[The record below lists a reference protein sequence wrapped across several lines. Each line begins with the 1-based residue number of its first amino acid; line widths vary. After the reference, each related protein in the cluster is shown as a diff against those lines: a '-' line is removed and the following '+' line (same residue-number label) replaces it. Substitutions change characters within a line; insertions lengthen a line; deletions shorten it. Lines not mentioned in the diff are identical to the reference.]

1 MACELNILARFSAN
15 DKLYVMSKNT
25 FALTALPPAATQAL
39 RGLGE
44 NLAIARLRRRE
55 SQREWAGRLGCSVP
69 TLIRLE
75 RGDPRVA
82 AGLYA
87 TALWLVGRVSGLPGL
102 AAPAEDRG
110 ALEGDVRQ
118 ALARRAV
125 RSAASARARLARRRP
140 QKAGA

>member
-1 MACELNILARFSAN
+1 MA
-15 DKLYVMSKNT
+15 KNT
-25 FALTALPPAATQAL
+25 PALEALPPAAAQAL

-75 RGDPRVA
+75 RGDPAVGV
-82 AGLYA
+82 GLYA
-87 TALWLVGRVSGLPGL
+87 TALWLIGRVNGLPAL

-110 ALEGDVRQ
+110 ALEEDVRD
-118 ALARRAV
+118 ALKRRAA
-125 RSAASARARLARRRP
+125 RSAASAQAHLARKRP
-140 QKAGA
+140 ERERG

>member
-1 MACELNILARFSAN
+1 MP
-15 DKLYVMSKNT
+15 KHT
-25 FALTALPPAATQAL
+25 PALDALPPAAAQAL

-44 NLAIARLRRRE
+44 HLAIARLRRRQ

-75 RGDPRVA
+75 RGDPAVG

-87 TALWLVGRVSGLPGL
+87 TALWLMGRVSGLPAL

-118 ALARRAV
+118 ALERRAA
-125 RSAASARARLARRRP
+125 RSAASARARLARQP
-140 QKAGA
+140 SDKEPG

>member
-1 MACELNILARFSAN
+1 
-15 DKLYVMSKNT
+15 MSKHT
-25 FALTALPPAATQAL
+25 PALDVLPPAAAQAL

-75 RGDPRVA
+75 RGDPAVG
-82 AGLYA
+82 AGLYV
-87 TALWLVGRVSGLPGL
+87 TALWLIGRAAGLPAL

-110 ALEGDVRQ
+110 ALEGDIRE
-118 ALARRAV
+118 ALRRRAV
-125 RSAASARARLARRRP
+125 RSAASAQARLAKRRSAKGR
-140 QKAGA
+140 G

>member
-1 MACELNILARFSAN
+1 
-15 DKLYVMSKNT
+15 MSKST
-25 FALTALPPAATQAL
+25 PALTTLPPAAAQAL

-75 RGDPRVA
+75 RGDPAVGI
-82 AGLYA
+82 GLYT
-87 TALWLVGRVSGLPGL
+87 TALWLIGRASGLPAL

-110 ALEGDVRQ
+110 ALEGDVRE
-118 ALARRAV
+118 ALERRAA
-125 RSAASARARLARRRP
+125 RAAASARARLARGRP
-140 QKAGA
+140 DQGEG

>member
-1 MACELNILARFSAN
+1 MPKHTPALN
-15 DKLYVMSKNT
+15 
-25 FALTALPPAATQAL
+25 ALPPAAAQAL

-75 RGDPRVA
+75 RGDPGVGI
-82 AGLYA
+82 GLYA
-87 TALWLVGRVSGLPGL
+87 TALWLIGRVSGLPAL

-110 ALEGDVRQ
+110 ALEGDVRE
-118 ALARRAV
+118 ALERRAA
-125 RSAASARARLARRRP
+125 RSAASSRARLARGRRET
-140 QKAGA
+140 GE

>member
-1 MACELNILARFSAN
+1 MA
-15 DKLYVMSKNT
+15 KNT
-25 FALTALPPAATQAL
+25 PSLAGLPPAAAQAL

-75 RGDPRVA
+75 RGDPAVG

-87 TALWLVGRVSGLPGL
+87 TALWLIGRVSGLPGL

-110 ALEGDVRQ
+110 ALEGDVRE
-118 ALARRAV
+118 ALERRAT
-125 RSAASARARLARRRP
+125 RSAASARARLARERP
-140 QKAGA
+140 EKGRG